1 VTRVLT
7 SQELVERVL
16 AVPGSPQGIGRV
28 VLVTEDSEAALRWA
42 NNTMTTNGHST
53 SVSWTVISLV
63 SLPGGD
69 AVGDTPGGSSR
80 GAGAG
85 AGGVGA
91 GVVSSSTLV
100 TDLST
105 VEDAVRASEAAAVS
119 SGPARDAAPLPE
131 PGGAVGEPWDDGCEG
146 TTIGVFGEFAPK
158 LADAFARAR
167 SVERILYGFAHHQV
181 STTWLGTSTGVRLRW
196 TQPTGSVEVNAKT
209 ADLRRSAWGGRSAAT
224 ARDFDALDVA
234 GLDAELAK
242 RLAWGDR
249 RIDLPAGRYPTILP
263 PACVADL
270 MTYMCW
276 EMAGRPAQEGRS
288 AFSAPS
294 GTGAPAG
301 SGSTRV
307 GERLNPLPLTLSTDP
322 FAKDGLGCSPFLAT
336 GHSGDDVSV
345 FDNGASLRRVDWVA
359 DGVVNALAY
368 PRAAAEEFGAQFA
381 APADNLILTGG
392 PEIGASTLEDLV
404 AGTERGL
411 LLTCLWYIRTVDPA
425 SLLLTGLTRDGVYLV
440 EGGEVVG
447 EVNNF
452 RFNESPLDVLRR
464 VTAVGV
470 SERTLPREFKD
481 WFTRTVMP
489 AMVVPDFNMSS
500 VSRAS

>member
-1 VTRVLT
+1 MRALT
-7 SQELVERVL
+7 SAELVERVL
-16 AVPGSPQGIGRV
+16 AVPGGPNSIGRV

-42 NNTMTTNGHST
+42 NNTMTTNGHAT
-53 SVSWTVISLV
+53 SVNWTVISLV
-63 SLPGGD
+63 ALSGDNGG
-69 AVGDTPGGSSR
+69 T
-80 GAGAG
+80 
-85 AGGVGA
+85 GA
-91 GVVSSSTLV
+91 GVVSSSALV
-100 TDLST
+100 TDPAS

-131 PGGAVGEPWDDGCEG
+131 PGATVGEPWDDPAPG
-146 TTIGVFGEFAPK
+146 TSIEVFGRFAPK
-158 LADAFARAR
+158 LADAFDRAR
-167 SVERILYGFAHHQV
+167 SGKRILYGFAHHQV
-181 STTWLGTSTGVRLRW
+181 ATTWLGTSTGVRLRW

-209 ADLRRSAWGGRSAAT
+209 ADLAHSAWGGRSAAT

-249 RIDLPAGRYPTILP
+249 RMELPAGRYPTILP

-288 AFSAPS
+288 AFSAPP
-294 GTGAPAG
+294 GAGAP
-301 SGSTRV
+301 TRL
-307 GERLNPLPLTLSTDP
+307 GERLNTLPLTLSTDP
-322 FAKDGLGCSPFLAT
+322 GAGDGLGCSPFLAAT
-336 GHSGDDVSV
+336 HSSDEVSV
-345 FDNGASLRRVDWVA
+345 FDNGAGLRRVDWVA
-359 DGVVNALAY
+359 DGVLNALAY
-368 PRAAAEEFGAQFA
+368 PRAAATEFGAEFT
-381 APADNLILTGG
+381 APADNLILTGNSDT
-392 PEIGASTLEDLV
+392 PLEELVSGA
-404 AGTERGL
+404 ERGL
-411 LLTCLWYIRTVDPA
+411 LLTCLWYIRMVDPA

-440 EGGEVVG
+440 ENGEVVG

-452 RFNESPLDVLRR
+452 RFNESPLDILRR

-500 VSRAS
+500 VSQAS